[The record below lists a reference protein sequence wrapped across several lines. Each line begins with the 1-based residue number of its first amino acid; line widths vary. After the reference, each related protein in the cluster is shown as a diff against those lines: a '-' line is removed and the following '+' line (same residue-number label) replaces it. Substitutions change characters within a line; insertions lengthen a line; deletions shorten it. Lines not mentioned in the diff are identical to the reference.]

1 MLCSAVERR
10 APDAMDEKTAF
21 DSIGCS
27 PMSTAPVELRS
38 RVELPTTESGPP
50 VSRSDREATPP
61 STISRLRAILDATG
75 DAIVFVDADGSLV
88 DTNERFLR
96 LFDLDPERARV
107 LRFAELARL
116 VEPLLADPEAAG
128 HLLDPQSATDAE
140 HPLVLRMR
148 DGRVLEATSKEAVR
162 DDEPIGLVW
171 RFSDVTAKT
180 RLEELRNRL
189 AAVVEGSD
197 DAIVSKTLQGIITT
211 WNAGAERL
219 FGYRA
224 EEAVGKSIL
233 ILIPEDHRSEEEEI
247 LRRLAAG
254 ERIEHYETLRIHR
267 DGRRIPVSLT
277 ISPIRD
283 ASGDIVG
290 ASKIAR
296 DMTARVESERALA
309 ELYRRLQN
317 ASDERLELLG
327 AERAARAEAEHTSL
341 MKDEFLAT
349 LSHELRTPLNAIV
362 GWTQILQSYH
372 CDDPRTAE
380 GLEVIDRNARVQ
392 TQLIEDLLDMNRI
405 VSGKLRIDVHRVD
418 LQEVVRAATES
429 VRHSADAKG
438 LHLTHVLD
446 ERAGPILGD
455 PARLQQCCWNLL
467 SNAIKFTPRGGKV
480 HVSLR
485 RVSSHVEL
493 AVVDTGQGISEE
505 FLPYVFER
513 FRQAD
518 ASTTR
523 VHRGLGLGL
532 SIVKSLVELHGGTV
546 GARSAG
552 VGQGS
557 TFRIEL
563 PLMAVDEKE
572 AQQRRLGPRGEG
584 PEQPSLRGLKIVM
597 VDDEADARLLV
608 KRLLEDC
615 GAKVVLAESA
625 REGLESVRREHPNM
639 LISDIG
645 MPEEDGYAFIRK
657 VRSLRPEDGGDT
669 PAAAL
674 SAFARAQDR
683 TRALRA
689 GYQTYIAK
697 PVDPSELTAAVASL
711 ARK

>member
-1 MLCSAVERR
+1 MNAPGAEREENGTQS
-10 APDAMDEKTAF
+10 PEDAETT
-21 DSIGCS
+21 
-27 PMSTAPVELRS
+27 ST
-38 RVELPTTESGPP
+38 TT
-50 VSRSDREATPP
+50 V
-61 STISRLRAILDATG
+61 SRLRAILDATA
-75 DAIVFVDADGSLV
+75 DAIAFFDAEGVLVDANDC
-88 DTNERFLR
+88 FLR
-96 LFDLDPERARV
+96 LFDLDPERARN
-107 LRFAELARL
+107 LTFAEWVGL
-116 VEPLLADPEAAG
+116 VEPFFADETAHGLFRDPGAS
-128 HLLDPQSATDAE
+128 LTLDRPA
-140 HPLVLRMR
+140 VLRTR
-148 DGRVLEATSKEAVR
+148 DGRVLECSSTEAVR
-162 DDEPIGLVW
+162 RNLPLGRVW
-171 RFSDVTAKT
+171 SFRDVTERV
-180 RLEELRNRL
+180 RLDEVRNRL

-197 DAIVSKTLQGIITT
+197 DAIVSKTLEGIVTT

-219 FGYRA
+219 FGYSA
-224 EEAVGKSIL
+224 EEIVGRSIT
-233 ILIPEDHRSEEEEI
+233 ILIPPDHQSEEDDI
-247 LRRLAAG
+247 LRRIAEG
-254 ERIEHYETLRIHR
+254 TRIEHYETIRIR
-267 DGRRIPVSLT
+267 KDGKPIPVSLT

-283 ASGDIVG
+283 GRGQIVG

-296 DMTARVESERALA
+296 DMSARAESERVLA
-309 ELYRRLQN
+309 GLNERLQK
-317 ASDERLELLG
+317 AADDRLDLLE
-327 AERAARAEAEHTSL
+327 AERAARAEAEHANL

-362 GWTQILQSYH
+362 GWTQILLTYH
-372 CDDPRTAE
+372 RDDPRTSE
-380 GLEVIDRNARVQ
+380 GLEVIGRNAKVQ

-405 VSGKLRIDVHRVD
+405 VSGKLRIEVLRVD
-418 LQEVVRAATES
+418 LQEVVRAAIES
-429 VRHSADAKG
+429 VRHSAEAKG
-438 LHLTHVLD
+438 LQLTCVLD

-493 AVVDTGQGISEE
+493 AVVDTGQGIGED

-523 VHRGLGLGL
+523 AHRGLGLGL
-532 SIVKSLVELHGGTV
+532 SIVRSLVELHGGTV
-546 GARSAG
+546 QAWSEG
-552 VGQGS
+552 VGRGS

-563 PLMAVDEKE
+563 PLMAIDEKD
-572 AQQRRLGPRGEG
+572 ATLRRPGSHAEG
-584 PEQPSLRGLKIVM
+584 YVQDPPSLSGLKILM
-597 VDDEADARLLV
+597 VDDEADARQLV

-615 GAKVVLAESA
+615 GAVVVLAGSA

-657 VRSLRPEDGGDT
+657 VRSLRPDEGGDT

-697 PVDPSELTAAVASL
+697 PVDPGELAAAVASL

>member
-1 MLCSAVERR
+1 MSGD
-10 APDAMDEKTAF
+10 AP
-21 DSIGCS
+21 
-27 PMSTAPVELRS
+27 ELRS
-38 RVELPTTESGPP
+38 LMDVPSAESDESGSQTTQDPEPAPPTT
-50 VSRSDREATPP
+50 V
-61 STISRLRAILDATG
+61 SRLRAILDATA
-75 DAIVFVDADGSLV
+75 DAIGFFDAEGALV

-96 LFDLDPERARV
+96 LFELD
-107 LRFAELARL
+107 AELARSMNFAEWVRL
-116 VEPLLADPEAAG
+116 VEPLFVDETASGLFQDPSAAAAPDRPA
-128 HLLDPQSATDAE
+128 LLRT
-140 HPLVLRMR
+140 R
-148 DGRVLEATSKEAVR
+148 DGRVLECSSTEAMRRNVPLGR
-162 DDEPIGLVW
+162 VW
-171 RFSDVTAKT
+171 SFRDVTKQS
-180 RLEELRNRL
+180 RLDEVRNRL

-197 DAIVSKTLQGIITT
+197 DAIVSKTLRGIVTT

-219 FGYRA
+219 FGYAA
-224 EEAVGKSIL
+224 EEIVGRSIT
-233 ILIPEDHRSEEEEI
+233 ILIPADRQSEEDEI
-247 LRRLAAG
+247 LG
-254 ERIEHYETLRIHR
+254 RIARGDRIDHYETIRIR
-267 DGRRIPVSLT
+267 KDGTPIPVSLT

-283 ASGDIVG
+283 ASGEIVG
-290 ASKIAR
+290 VSKIAR
-296 DMTARVESERALA
+296 DMSSRAESERVLG
-309 ELYRRLQN
+309 ELYGRLQN
-317 ASDERLELLG
+317 AADERLELLE
-327 AERAARAEAEHTSL
+327 AERAARSEAEHANL

-362 GWTQILQSYH
+362 GWTQILQTYH
-372 CDDPRTAE
+372 RDEPRTAE
-380 GLEVIDRNARVQ
+380 GLEVIDRNAKAQ

-405 VSGKLRIDVHRVD
+405 VSGKLRIDVQRVD
-418 LQEVVRAATES
+418 LLEVVRAALES

-438 LHLTHVLD
+438 LRLTFVLD

-455 PARLQQCCWNLL
+455 PGRLQQCCWNLL

-480 HVSLR
+480 HASLR

-523 VHRGLGLGL
+523 AHRGLGLGL
-532 SIVKSLVELHGGTV
+532 SIVRSLVELHGGTV
-546 GARSAG
+546 QARSEG
-552 VGQGS
+552 VGRGS

-563 PLMAVDEKE
+563 PLMAVDERDSKL
-572 AQQRRLGPRGEG
+572 LGTHPRAEG
-584 PEQPSLRGLKIVM
+584 IVQDQPSLDGLKILM

-608 KRLLEDC
+608 KRLLEGC
-615 GAKVVLAESA
+615 GAQVVLAGSA

-657 VRSLRPEDGGDT
+657 VRSLRPDEGGDT